1 VRGVSGRFRVVS
13 HSATSAGKRF
23 ASAVAGVIQSPEQ
36 QRTDNDVH
44 LAYAYADALA
54 DAAHALIAVQQAVGS
69 WDIHF

>member
-1 VRGVSGRFRVVS
+1 MSGRFRVVS

-36 QRTDNDVH
+36 PRTDNDVH
-44 LAYAYADALA
+44 LAYAYAYAYALA